1 MLKNVK
7 KFVSLVLVLAL
18 SFVVCVPAFAAAPA
32 QNIALD
38 DLSIEMSVADLQ
50 QGATVVVEEDT
61 NGNLTISS
69 PTEAFA
75 LENGRSTRAVVAT
88 FHCGIT
94 YDKNSNSAYLHWN
107 ATGER
112 LTRVTAKI
120 FCKSTSI
127 LFPKSY
133 FNDDIDGYSDLSGRY
148 NSASGATDSFDIPS
162 GTTKVKVGWSSAY
175 VTTVAKGKMSMASAS
190 QTVTLK

>member
-1 MLKNVK
+1 MK
-7 KFVSLVLVLAL
+7 KLATL
-18 SFVVCVPAFAAAPA
+18 FMALLMCIGMAVPAFAAKPA
-32 QNIALD
+32 QEISLGD
-38 DLSIEMSVADLQ
+38 FSIEMSVTDLQ
-50 QGATVVVEEDT
+50 QGATVVIEKDI
-61 NGNLTISS
+61 NGNLTIRQVS

-75 LENGRSTRAVVAT
+75 LENGRSTRAIEAT

-107 ATGER
+107 ATGKK
-112 LTRVTAKI
+112 LTRVTAKV

-127 LFPKSY
+127 LFPESY

-148 NSASGATDSFDIPS
+148 NSASGATDSFDIPP

-175 VTTVAKGKMSMASAS
+175 VTTVAGGKMSMASAS